1 MDLRNHPSTTNP
13 RMIWCRCHPILFS
26 PCLSP
31 WQWCKMYL
39 RRGNLERFWIDD
51 LMSVLWRPSVPDL
64 CIASTLRTRQKR
76 RSRLRKPRA
85 ITALV
90 DLLPVTNVQVARMM
104 LDKYIHSSFWTHEMK
119 VPAPWLQVFHVQR
132 NAWVVFCNKF
142 AGALWDIGYPLISL
156 SEQSKWSVSFLSKV
170 FIGEY
175 HSVHGDMMND
185 LTRAI
190 KMLWCSQ
197 AFGRVRASSRQGPW
211 VYRTSVRLAK
221 SARYPFFMGYSFFEF
236 SRSYWKGGP
245 EMEFGMY
252 GSLASF
258 DSDSISC
265 CTTPSTVMNQA
276 EFNEVLCIMQMAI
289 WNLRSSCALLAA
301 FMISEF
307 REGLKSYRLWWLSF
321 DGHEL
326 HWTYVHHLEFDT
338 RPNWEL
344 YTN

>member
-1 MDLRNHPSTTNP
+1 
-13 RMIWCRCHPILFS
+13 
-26 PCLSP
+26 
-31 WQWCKMYL
+31 
-39 RRGNLERFWIDD
+39 
-51 LMSVLWRPSVPDL
+51 
-64 CIASTLRTRQKR
+64 
-76 RSRLRKPRA
+76 
-85 ITALV
+85 
-90 DLLPVTNVQVARMM
+90 
-104 LDKYIHSSFWTHEMK
+104 MK
-119 VPAPWLQVFHVQR
+119 VPAPCLQVCHAQR
-132 NAWVVFCNKF
+132 NAWVCCIKF
-142 AGALWDIGYPLISL
+142 ATALWDTGYPSISL
-156 SEQSKWSVSFLSKV
+156 SEHSKWSVSFLSKV

-197 AFGRVRASSRQGPW
+197 AIDRVPTSSRQGRW
-211 VYRTSVRLAK
+211 VYRSSVRLAK

-265 CTTPSTVMNQA
+265 RTPASTVMNQA
-276 EFNEVLCIMQMAI
+276 EFNEVFCMQIAI

-301 FMISEF
+301 FMISVFWEL
-307 REGLKSYRLWWLSF
+307 LKSYRLWWLSF

-338 RPNWEL
+338 RPNWER
-344 YTN
+344 YTNKQKCLVPQLPPDCYQACVRIEMRDRRGHSLPSALKKAFTQAPSCNAIFSSN